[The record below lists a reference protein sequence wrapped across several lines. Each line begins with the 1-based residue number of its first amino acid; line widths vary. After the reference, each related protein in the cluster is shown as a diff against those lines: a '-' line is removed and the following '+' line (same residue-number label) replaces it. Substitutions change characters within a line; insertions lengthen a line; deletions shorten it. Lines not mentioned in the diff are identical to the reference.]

1 MILQDGDKRRKKF
14 LKEGDVLKRMR
25 NTGGGGKGLLAGGA
39 VLFGFGFLLAA
50 PCLLVSLNAA
60 LSVGGI
66 FLIPGFLL
74 IVLGKAMQNRKVR
87 NYLEYYKKETGFD
100 EGELM
105 ELERELMEPDMVM
118 FGNVPYNNPQGATKK
133 NPQIPC
139 MITRNYFVA
148 PFVMGNSY
156 IRRISDMIL
165 AAYSQELP
173 GINGYRQGLVF
184 LSKRD
189 DDAYNNGTLTRDVC
203 MEIIGVLKERH
214 PSLITG
220 QMFVYEDRQYNVL
233 TDGPQIAEMFRKQD
247 KTEERT

>member
-1 MILQDGDKRRKKF
+1 MILQYGDKRRNKF
-14 LKEGDVLKRMR
+14 LKDGDVLKRMR
-25 NTGGGGKGLLAGGA
+25 NTGGGGKGLMAGGI
-39 VLFGFGFLLAA
+39 VLFVFGFLLAA
-50 PCLLVSLNAA
+50 PCLLIGVRAA
-60 LSVGGI
+60 LSVGGF

-74 IVLGKAMQNRKVR
+74 IVAGKVMQNRKVR

-100 EGELM
+100 DEELTQV
-105 ELERELMEPDMVM
+105 ERELMEPDMVM
-118 FGNVPYNNPQGATKK
+118 FGNVPYNNPQGASKK

-165 AAYSQELP
+165 AAYSQNIP

-189 DDAYNNGTLTRDVC
+189 EDTYNNGTLTRDVC
-203 MEIIGVLKERH
+203 MEIIGVLKERQ

-220 QMFVYEDRQYNVL
+220 QMFVYNDKEYSVL
-233 TDGPQIAEMFRKQD
+233 TDGREIAEMFRNQD
-247 KTEERT
+247 K